1 MMSKE
6 LQNETIGFHRTLRK
20 GIKSKIERLFGQIP
34 HVNFKSKLE
43 NLTTRNLETPR
54 GMESPI
60 AKNKFSVSS
69 KKIRPGSY
77 KRLVKSGLKLSNSK
91 SKTPKRVI
99 DSLVIK
105 NSKGSAP
112 KLDTHKPQTH
122 LKEHPKPKK
131 LSSTP
136 KVGMKVF
143 DFAEKLGKDAS
154 KDKGKFLGRK
164 TVSPLKLKIRETPP
178 NTFLEV
184 NRLAACKTKS
194 LKSPEKPKKES
205 PRKRI
210 VFNRCFLNNEDPQI
224 IRVNYYD
231 LNV

>member
-20 GIKSKIERLFGQIP
+20 GLKSKIERLFEELP
-34 HVNFKSKLE
+34 HTNFKSKLE

-54 GMESPI
+54 AMESPI
-60 AKNKFSVSS
+60 ARNKFSISS
-69 KKIRPGSY
+69 KKIRPGSS
-77 KRLVKSGLKLSNSK
+77 KRLVRSGLKLSNSK
-91 SKTPKRVI
+91 SKTPKRAI

-105 NSKGSAP
+105 NSRGSAP
-112 KLDTHKPQTH
+112 KLDTHKPQIQ
-122 LKEHPKPKK
+122 LKDHPKPKK

-143 DFAEKLGKDAS
+143 NFAEKLGKDAS
-154 KDKGKFLGRK
+154 KDRGKFLGRK

-178 NTFLEV
+178 NAFLEV
-184 NRLAACKTKS
+184 NRLVACKTKS
-194 LKSPEKPKKES
+194 PKSPEEPKKES

-224 IRVNYYD
+224 FRINYYN